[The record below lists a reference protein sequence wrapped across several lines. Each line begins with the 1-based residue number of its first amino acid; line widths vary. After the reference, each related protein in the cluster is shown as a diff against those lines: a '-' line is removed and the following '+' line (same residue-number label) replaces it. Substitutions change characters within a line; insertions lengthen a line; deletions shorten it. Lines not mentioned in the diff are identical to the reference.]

1 MVRVLRSTWSTI
13 ATAAATPAPLVS
25 WQTAGDQEPSQLEV
39 NLIFTNRQATVCALE
54 TVESLA
60 RDLGACIRLRAAIV
74 VPYPLPVDEPP
85 VSIPFL
91 EHSLCD
97 LIGRLERH
105 GFEASAH
112 LYVCRDR
119 EKALLQV
126 LKRNA
131 LVVIGGK
138 KRWWPTAASRLA
150 KVLRSKGHRVVFVD
164 YKRGNKRFCAEEK
177 GEGSA
182 GLPVHL
188 PPAISRD
195 KPVSGSGPR

>member
-1 MVRVLRSTWSTI
+1 MVRVLRSTWSAIT
-13 ATAAATPAPLVS
+13 TAAATPAPLVS

-39 NLIFTNRQATVCALE
+39 NLIVTNHPATACALE
-54 TVESLA
+54 TVQSLA

-85 VSIPFL
+85 VSIPFI
-91 EHSLCD
+91 EHSLFD
-97 LIGRLERH
+97 LISRLKGD

-112 LYVCRDR
+112 LYMCRDR
-119 EKALLQV
+119 EIALLRV

-150 KVLRSKGHRVVFVD
+150 KVLRSKGHPVVFVG
-164 YKRGNKRFCAEEK
+164 YKRGNKRFCAEGK

-182 GLPVHL
+182 GLPVHWS
-188 PPAISRD
+188 PA
-195 KPVSGSGPR
+195 VN

>member
-1 MVRVLRSTWSTI
+1 MVRVLRSTWSAIT
-13 ATAAATPAPLVS
+13 TAAATPAPLVS

-39 NLIFTNRQATVCALE
+39 NLIFTNHPATVCALQ
-54 TVESLA
+54 TVQSLA

-85 VSIPFL
+85 VSIPFM
-91 EHSLCD
+91 EHSLFD
-97 LIGRLERH
+97 LISRLERD

-119 EKALLQV
+119 EKALLRV

-131 LVVIGGK
+131 LLVIGGK

-164 YKRGNKRFCAEEK
+164 YKRGNKPFCAEGK
-177 GEGSA
+177 AEGSA
-182 GLPVHL
+182 GLPVHS
-188 PPAISRD
+188 PPAVNRG
-195 KPVSGSGPR
+195 KPVSGSGSR